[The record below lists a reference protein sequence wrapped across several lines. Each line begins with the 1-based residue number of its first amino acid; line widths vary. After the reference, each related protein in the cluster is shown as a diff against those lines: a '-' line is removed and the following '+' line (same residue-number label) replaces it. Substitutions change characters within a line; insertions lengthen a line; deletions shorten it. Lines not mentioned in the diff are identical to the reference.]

1 MKFSLLLLTLAAAL
15 ARADDQLA
23 QQILDKNFPAN
34 GDALKIYNDDANHLE
49 DKLKECRFVAE
60 PDKDKAAELKELS
73 GYCMRLVSD
82 KTVAGRRYLIFAGDS
97 LYTAHSESGLVSLF
111 AFDKEGKDGT
121 PARQFQGHFGRYG
134 DAPDEWS
141 WQEYGKDIWGASA
154 YDGDLGG
161 GAGWSWQVMLID
173 DGKEIRLADVP
184 TSYGNFIEDEGEEV
198 CEPEDLAE
206 CKGLDAEYKVRQDL
220 PAVAGLYPLE
230 ATVNGFIGMKKGEKG
245 AKPQRLKEF
254 KNEKFLFSY
263 DADKHNYVKPKD
275 FPRFS
280 EGSSEE

>member
-1 MKFSLLLLTLAAAL
+1 MLTLAAALARADDQL

-34 GDALKIYNDDANHLE
+34 GDALKIYNDNYPEE

-60 PDKDKAAELKELS
+60 PDKNLAAELKELS

-97 LYTAHSESGLVSLF
+97 LHTPHSESGLVSLF
-111 AFDKEGKDGT
+111 VFDKEGKDGT
-121 PARQFQGHFGRYG
+121 PMRQFQGHFGKYG
-134 DAPDEWS
+134 GAPEEWS

-154 YDGDLGG
+154 YDGDIAWGQ
-161 GAGWSWQVMLID
+161 GWSWLLMLID

-184 TSYGNFIEDEGEEV
+184 VSYGNFSEDLG
-198 CEPEDLAE
+198 CEPEDLDKCME
-206 CKGLDAEYKVRQDL
+206 LNAEYKVRQDL

-254 KNEKFLFSY
+254 KNEKFIFSY
-263 DADKHNYVKPKD
+263 DADKHNYVEPKD

-280 EGSSEE
+280 EESSEE

>member
-34 GDALKIYNDDANHLE
+34 GDALKIYNDNYPEE

-60 PDKDKAAELKELS
+60 PDKNLAAELKELS

-97 LYTAHSESGLVSLF
+97 LHTAHSESGLVSLF
-111 AFDKEGKDGT
+111 VFDKEGKDGT
-121 PARQFQGHFGRYG
+121 PTRQFQEHFGKYG
-134 DAPDEWS
+134 GAPEEWS

-161 GAGWSWQVMLID
+161 GASWSWLVMLID

-184 TSYGNFIEDEGEEV
+184 TAYSNFIEDEYEGY
-198 CEPEDLAE
+198 EPTDLAKFME
-206 CKGLDAEYKVRQDL
+206 LNAEYKVRQDL
-220 PAVAGLYPLE
+220 PAVAGIYPLE

-254 KNEKFLFSY
+254 KNEKFIFSY

-280 EGSSEE
+280 EE